1 MKSVRTARFREL
13 YGMLP
18 SGVQRRADEAY
29 RLFSQDPSQPS
40 LHFKKIDDGDPEL
53 WSVRIDR
60 RYRALG
66 LRQGDRIVWVWIGS
80 HREYEERI

>member
-13 YGMLP
+13 YAALP
-18 SGVQRRADEAY
+18 ADAQRRADETY
-29 RLFSQDPSQPS
+29 RLFGQDPSHPG
-40 LHFKKIDDGDPEL
+40 LHFKKIDDGNPEL

-66 LRQGDRIVWVWIGS
+66 LHQGDRIAWVWIGS